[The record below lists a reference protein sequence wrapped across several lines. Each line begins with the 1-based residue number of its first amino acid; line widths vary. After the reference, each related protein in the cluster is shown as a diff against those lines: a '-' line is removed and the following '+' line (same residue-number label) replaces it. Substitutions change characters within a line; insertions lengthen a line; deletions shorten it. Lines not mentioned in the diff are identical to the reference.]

1 LNLCLDLERKKIAY
15 SIFQRLN
22 GRMGLN
28 AKNVMGLNI
37 VVEESRFQGVVLNVA
52 MMKARLSGR
61 GLTNAIF
68 QYLRHFI

>member
-1 LNLCLDLERKKIAY
+1 MWIDLERKKIAY

-37 VVEESRFQGVVLNVA
+37 VVEESRFKGVVLNVA
-52 MMKARLSGR
+52 MMKARLLGR
-61 GLTNAIF
+61 GLTNANF
-68 QYLRHFI
+68 KYLRHFI